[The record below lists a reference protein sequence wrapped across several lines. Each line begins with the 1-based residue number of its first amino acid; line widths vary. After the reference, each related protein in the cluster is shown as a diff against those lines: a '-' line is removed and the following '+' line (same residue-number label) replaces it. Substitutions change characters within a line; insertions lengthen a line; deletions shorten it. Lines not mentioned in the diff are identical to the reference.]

1 MRQFIK
7 VSNEL
12 NKELQLHFK
21 RSRMSIWKALA
32 FVTRHPEATAIREYA
47 LAHGGQYTEE
57 DFIPNCETRHEN
69 GIIYQE
75 FPGKVKLII
84 NTRDSS
90 VNMVVNSVLEQEFQ
104 NVDMKGWSNILAF
117 AQERSAREVNL

>member
-1 MRQFIK
+1 MR
-7 VSNEL
+7 
-12 NKELQLHFK
+12 
-21 RSRMSIWKALA
+21 W
-32 FVTRHPEATAIREYA
+32 PTAARIA
-47 LAHGGQYTEE
+47 S
-57 DFIPNCETRHEN
+57 RHEN

>member
-12 NKELQLHFK
+12 NKELQLHFH

-47 LAHGGQYTEE
+47 LAHGGQYTEG
-57 DFIPNCETRHEN
+57 DFIPNCVTRHEN

-75 FPGKVKLII
+75 FPGKVKIII
-84 NTRDSS
+84 NTKDSS

-104 NVDMKGWSNILAF
+104 NVDMKGWSNILAI